1 MAFYL
6 WECLDKGSARNYLSN
21 ILKKDINIFKFICTI
36 ASRWTSENDKGWY
49 FSLEELST
57 YISTD
62 IVFEKVQ
69 EISKEDLAMFT
80 LEDKIKLASFVLTY
94 DKSESY
100 RVDEEEAMKLVNDW
114 TDDEAK

>member
-6 WECLDKGSARNYLSN
+6 WECLDKDRARIYLSN
-21 ILKKDINIFKFICTI
+21 ILKKDINKFKFICAI
-36 ASRWTSENDKGWY
+36 ARRWTSANDAGWY
-49 FSLEELST
+49 FSVDKLST

-62 IVFEKVQ
+62 IVFEQVQ
-69 EISKEDLAMFT
+69 EISKEDLAIFT

-114 TDDEAK
+114 TDDEVK